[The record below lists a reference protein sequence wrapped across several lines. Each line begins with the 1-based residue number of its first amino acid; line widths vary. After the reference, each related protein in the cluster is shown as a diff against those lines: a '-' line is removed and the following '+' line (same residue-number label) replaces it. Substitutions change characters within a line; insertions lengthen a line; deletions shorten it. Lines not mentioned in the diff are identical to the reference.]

1 MRRVMVHDYRWLDTI
16 YSISKGIHIYALI
29 QWGINAA
36 AAELTK
42 AYAWDPK
49 TGDDSDFVG

>member
-16 YSISKGIHIYALI
+16 YSISKGIHTYALI